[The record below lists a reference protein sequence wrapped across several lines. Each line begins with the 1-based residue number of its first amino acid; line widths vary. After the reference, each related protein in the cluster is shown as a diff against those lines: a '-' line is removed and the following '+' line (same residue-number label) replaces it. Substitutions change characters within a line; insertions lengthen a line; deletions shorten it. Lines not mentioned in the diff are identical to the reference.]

1 MIRAGG
7 NVMDHGKVT
16 GRRFFYVTALN
27 IIITITEFIG
37 GIFSGSLGL
46 ISDAFHNLEDSLSI
60 IISFVAN
67 VIGRKKNDVQKT
79 FGYKRAEILAAF
91 VNSIILVV
99 ITVMMVFESFKRLS
113 QPQEINGQLMM
124 IVSIIGL
131 LANFVSMLVL
141 FSGSKHNL
149 NIKATFL
156 HMLSDTLSSV
166 GVFVAS
172 IFVILFNWNWV
183 DPVITIVIA
192 IWLLKEAYSV
202 VSETVNILMEASP
215 KIDLDAVQQ
224 AILTVPEIVKVH
236 HVHLWMIDENHIM
249 LDAHINVEKNCNMKD
264 LDKLYDVVDKMLQE
278 QFNITHVTLQAECN
292 RGIDN
297 SLID

>member
-1 MIRAGG
+1 M
-7 NVMDHGKVT
+7 
-16 GRRFFYVTALN
+16 
-27 IIITITEFIG
+27 
-37 GIFSGSLGL
+37 
-46 ISDAFHNLEDSLSI
+46 SI

-297 SLID
+297 LLID

>member
-1 MIRAGG
+1 
-7 NVMDHGKVT
+7 MDHEKVT
-16 GRRFFYVTALN
+16 GKRFFYVTALN
-27 IIITITEFIG
+27 VIITITEFIG
-37 GIFSGSLGL
+37 GFFSGSLGL

-60 IISFVAN
+60 VISFVAN
-67 VIGRKKNDVQKT
+67 VIGQKKNDVQKT

-99 ITVMMVFESFKRLS
+99 ITVIMVFESFRRLS
-113 QPQEINGQLMM
+113 QPQEINGRLMM

-131 LANFVSMLVL
+131 LANFISMWIL
-141 FSGSKHNL
+141 FAGSKDNL

-172 IFVILFNWNWV
+172 IFVILFNWIWV
-183 DPVITIVIA
+183 DPLITIVIA
-192 IWLLKEAYSV
+192 LWLLKEAFSV
-202 VSETVNILMEASP
+202 VFETINILMEASP
-215 KIDLDAVQQ
+215 KIDLDAVQE

-236 HVHLWMIDENHIM
+236 HVHVWMIDENHIM
-249 LDAHINVEKNCNMKD
+249 LDAHINVKKTCNVSQ
-264 LDKLYDVVDKMLQE
+264 LDSIYDVVDKMLNDK
-278 QFNITHVTLQAECN
+278 FHITHVTLQAECS
-292 RGIDN
+292 RGLDN

>member
-1 MIRAGG
+1 
-7 NVMDHGKVT
+7 MDHEKVT
-16 GRRFFYVTALN
+16 GKRFFYVTALN
-27 IIITITEFIG
+27 VIITITEFIG
-37 GIFSGSLGL
+37 GFFSGSLGL

-60 IISFVAN
+60 VISFVAN
-67 VIGRKKNDVQKT
+67 VIGQRKNNAKKT

-99 ITVMMVFESFKRLS
+99 VTLLMVVESFRRLS

-124 IVSIIGL
+124 IVSLVGL
-131 LANFVSMLVL
+131 VANFVSMLML
-141 FSGSKHNL
+141 FGGSKNNL

-183 DPVITIVIA
+183 DPVITILIA
-192 IWLLKEAYSV
+192 LWLLKEAYSV
-202 VSETVNILMEASP
+202 VSETINILMEASP
-215 KIDLDAVQQ
+215 KIDLDAVQA
-224 AILTVPEIVKVH
+224 AIMAIPEIVKVH
-236 HVHLWMIDENHIM
+236 HMHVWMIDENHIM
-249 LDAHINVEKNCNMKD
+249 LDAHINVQKSCNMEQ
-264 LDKLYDVVDKMLQE
+264 LDGLYDRVDKMLNDK
-278 QFNITHVTLQAECN
+278 FHITHVTLQAECS
-292 RGIDN
+292 RGLDN

>member
-1 MIRAGG
+1 
-7 NVMDHGKVT
+7 MDHEKVT
-16 GRRFFYVTALN
+16 GKRFFFVTALN
-27 IIITITEFIG
+27 VIITITEFIG
-37 GIFSGSLGL
+37 GFLSGSLGL

-60 IISFVAN
+60 VISFVAN
-67 VIGRKKNDVQKT
+67 VIGQRKNNTKKT

-99 ITVMMVFESFKRLS
+99 ITLMMVFESFRRLS

-124 IVSIIGL
+124 IVSLVGL
-131 LANFVSMLVL
+131 AANFVSMLML
-141 FSGSKHNL
+141 FGGSKNNL

-183 DPVITIVIA
+183 DPVITLVIA
-192 IWLLKEAYSV
+192 LWLLKEAYSV
-202 VSETVNILMEASP
+202 VSETINILMEASP
-215 KIDLDAVQQ
+215 KIDLDAVQA

-236 HVHLWMIDENHIM
+236 HVHVWMIDENHIM
-249 LDAHINVEKNCNMKD
+249 LDAHINVKQNCNMD
-264 LDKLYDVVDKMLQE
+264 QLDGLYDEVDQMLNDK
-278 QFNITHVTLQAECN
+278 FHITHVTLQAECS
-292 RGIDN
+292 RGLDN